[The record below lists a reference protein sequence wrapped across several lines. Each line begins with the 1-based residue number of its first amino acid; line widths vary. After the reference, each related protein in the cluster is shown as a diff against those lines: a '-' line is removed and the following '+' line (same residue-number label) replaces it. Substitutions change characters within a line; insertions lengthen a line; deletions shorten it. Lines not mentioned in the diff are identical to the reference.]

1 VGKQSIE
8 VSERRAMLHTA
19 YVCGVC
25 GHRFRPAGDAPR
37 DTRHL
42 MCPACGSIDVNIVVL
57 PRATTVVMRATST
70 VGADH
75 RDDSIPGS
83 G

>member
-1 VGKQSIE
+1 MQD
-8 VSERRAMLHTA
+8 TA

-25 GHRFRPAGDAPR
+25 GHRFRSAEGAPR

-42 MCPACGSIDVNIVVL
+42 MCPACGSIDVNIVIL
-57 PRATTVVMRATST
+57 PAATTVVMRASSNVTA
-70 VGADH
+70 GH
-75 RDDSIPGS
+75 GDDGVPGS

>member
-1 VGKQSIE
+1 MQG
-8 VSERRAMLHTA
+8 TA

-25 GHRFRPAGDAPR
+25 GHRFRTADDAPR
-37 DTRHL
+37 DTRHI
-42 MCPACGSIDVNIVVL
+42 MCPACGSIDVNIVIL

-70 VGADH
+70 VKTGH
-75 RDDSIPGS
+75 GDDSVPGS